1 MLIIQRLSAPRVKR
15 RSTSVTP
22 RLRSEM
28 FELCTSPTGPRT
40 GASNKMFAVKTRMNK
55 MSSRDSRKAKT
66 LDRSAGFTQ
75 AARVALHTRVPN
87 EFLCV
92 VLISNR
98 LDSPVCLNAHNC
110 KGWCVIFKGST
121 TTRLCSLK
129 TYRVY
134 GDSEMSG
141 VISSPQRSW

>member
-1 MLIIQRLSAPRVKR
+1 
-15 RSTSVTP
+15 
-22 RLRSEM
+22 M

-66 LDRSAGFTQ
+66 LERSAGFAQ
-75 AARVALHTRVPN
+75 AARVAPHHRVPN
-87 EFLCV
+87 EFFCV

-110 KGWCVIFKGST
+110 KGRCVVLKGST
-121 TTRLCSLK
+121 TTRLCWLK

-134 GDSEMSG
+134 GDSEMPG
-141 VISSPQRSW
+141 IITNPQ